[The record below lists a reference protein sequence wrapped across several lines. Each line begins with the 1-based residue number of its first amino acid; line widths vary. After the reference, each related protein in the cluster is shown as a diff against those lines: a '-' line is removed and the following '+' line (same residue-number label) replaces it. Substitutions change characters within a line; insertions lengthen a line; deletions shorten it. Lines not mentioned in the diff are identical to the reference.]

1 MVVEAV
7 RLNRSPMPNSLLTAK
22 ITGNYSNLA
31 ILSDFSFAK
40 PHALRR
46 VRYRFPTQN
55 NRENNYRI
63 RENFAQK
70 QGSFRNSGGGRAPSY
85 RLQSPPKKWASMFPS
100 CRSVSVGGPFRL
112 PTCGLDACT
121 VTFQRRFR
129 FGRGTEGRAS
139 VWAHPN
145 RMRSCEPLGD
155 GRDGARHPR
164 PGVRAVLRPR
174 GIGKAGE
181 RLAPPKSLKLLAG

>member
-1 MVVEAV
+1 MGVDVPVVQIGLGWRPISAADV
-7 RLNRSPMPNSLLTAK
+7 R
-22 ITGNYSNLA
+22 
-31 ILSDFSFAK
+31 
-40 PHALRR
+40 
-46 VRYRFPTQN
+46 
-55 NRENNYRI
+55 
-63 RENFAQK
+63 
-70 QGSFRNSGGGRAPSY
+70 SG
-85 RLQSPPKKWASMFPS
+85 RLI
-100 CRSVSVGGPFRL
+100 G
-112 PTCGLDACT
+112 T

-145 RMRSCEPLGD
+145 RTRSCEPLGD